1 MVCRFCARRF
11 SNKFTSEITN
21 YKLQI
26 TNYKL
31 QITNYTKTM
40 KQ

>member
-1 MVCRFCARRF
+1 MLAAIVLL
-11 SNKFTSEITN
+11 N

-31 QITNYTKTM
+31 QIFNFYPNPAIL
-40 KQ
+40 

>member
-1 MVCRFCARRF
+1 MLQKRLVNRV
-11 SNKFTSEITN
+11 KMTIKN

-31 QITNYTKTM
+31 RNLYIT
-40 KQ
+40 